1 MSFDVET
8 KEVDRCPSNSQ
19 QNRVEWKALHFVHV
33 LSSSFNFI
41 WRVIDY
47 FSINTFSCIEIDL
60 FIKHLITAENH
71 RYEISTIHLSWVW
84 LQTKTNGKGIR
95 FAIFRN

>member
-19 QNRVEWKALHFVHV
+19 QNRVERKALHFVHV

-71 RYEISTIHLSWVW
+71 MKSRLFTLVGCGSKLR
-84 LQTKTNGKGIR
+84 QTGR
-95 FAIFRN
+95 E